1 MNSLHKPLTNCGY
14 FLKRIIA
21 LFLILVSLT
30 SCESRRII
38 VNGLDEK
45 DANEILVFL
54 SNKGVDAKKIQAVA
68 ASGGASKAVLWNISV
83 EESQA
88 NEAMAL
94 LNQVG
99 LPRRSSQSLLS
110 LFNNV
115 GLVPTGMQDKIRFQE
130 GLAEQIASTIRKIDG
145 VLDAEVRIS
154 FPEEDPLNPNA
165 PKQNITAS
173 VFVKHNGVLDDPNS
187 HLQTRI
193 RKLVASSVNGLN
205 YDNVTV
211 VGDRARYGDSSTGFQ
226 TSIGDDEPI
235 LTNVWGIIIDKDYL
249 FKFRV
254 IFFSFIITIALFI
267 LLLAALIWKLLP
279 IMKLAKERQVLFT
292 AHPIELE
299 HLSDSVNVE
308 KNKSKDDLEKDK
320 DEAEDVDDDDDFD
333 LDLDEDEE
341 D

>member
-1 MNSLHKPLTNCGY
+1 MKKTAKNITHSFLHVIKSL
-14 FLKRIIA
+14 
-21 LFLILVSLT
+21 LILTLLVGFLT
-30 SCESRRII
+30 GCQSRRII

-54 SNKGVDAKKIQAVA
+54 SNKGIDANKVQAEA
-68 ASGGASKAVLWNISV
+68 ASGGAAKAILWNISV
-83 EESQA
+83 DEMQA

-110 LFNNV
+110 LFSNV

-165 PKQNITAS
+165 PKQKITAS

-193 RKLVASSVNGLN
+193 KRLVASSVNGLD

-211 VGDRARYGDSSTGFQ
+211 VGDRAKYGDLASSFQ
-226 TSIGDDEPI
+226 TNIGEEEQQ
-235 LTNVWGIIIDKDYL
+235 LMNVWSIIIAKSSL
-249 FKFRV
+249 TRFRL
-254 IFFSFIITIALFI
+254 IFFSFILLI
-267 LLLAALIWKLLP
+267 LLLTLALGWFLWKFLPLIKETKKINQLFTLHQIHLDELLP
-279 IMKLAKERQVLFT
+279 SPE
-292 AHPIELE
+292 EE
-299 HLSDSVNVE
+299 
-308 KNKSKDDLEKDK
+308 
-320 DEAEDVDDDDDFD
+320 EAEENSDEQAVDDVDADQK
-333 LDLDEDEE
+333 
-341 D
+341 

>member
-1 MNSLHKPLTNCGY
+1 MSKKVLDSSNHIFY
-14 FLKRIIA
+14 ILKR
-21 LFLILVSLT
+21 FLLLT
-30 SCESRRII
+30 LLLGFLTGCQSHRII

-54 SNKGVDAKKIQAVA
+54 SNKGINATKVQAIA
-68 ASGGASKAVLWNISV
+68 PSGGAAKAVLWNISV
-83 EESQA
+83 DESRA
-88 NEAMAL
+88 SEAMAL

-110 LFNNV
+110 LFSNV

-165 PKQNITAS
+165 PKQKITAS

-193 RKLVASSVNGLN
+193 RKLVASSVNGLD

-211 VGDRARYGDSSTGFQ
+211 VGDRAKYGDLASSFQ
-226 TSIGDDEPI
+226 TNIGESEQK
-235 LTNVWGIIIDKDYL
+235 LMHVWSIIIAKDSL
-249 FKFRV
+249 TRFRI
-254 IFFSFIITIALFI
+254 IFFSFILS
-267 LLLAALIWKLLP
+267 LLLLTLMLTWFLWKFLP
-279 IMKLAKERQVLFT
+279 VIKETKKIKQLFT
-292 AHPIELE
+292 FHQIQLTD
-299 HLSDSVNVE
+299 LMGSTSTVE
-308 KNKSKDDLEKDK
+308 QSRKK
-320 DEAEDVDDDDDFD
+320 
-333 LDLDEDEE
+333 DEDESDE
-341 D
+341 SDSDSDET